1 MSTEVV
7 KELFR
12 NLENVLHDRLKVI
25 EDILSL
31 AKQSQHQHLNPN
43 STEVSH
49 SSLKINDLEARLHSL
64 DEYTMGQVRTLAFNH
79 DQLEN
84 TVKHLES
91 RIHSLESSM
100 RSAVES
106 FQVINATMGLM
117 QTRMDDGKPVEAAE
131 AEAEIDEA
139 QEAALNAET
148 DAVVVEKRAKA
159 SFSKAVEQLEEEVE
173 EEDATSDEEEEV
185 VEEEEEEEV
194 EEEEEEEEEEEVE
207 EEEVEEEEVEE
218 EEVEEESPYEHI
230 FTFEEVDYY
239 LDKTTNN
246 VYIPDEDGG
255 VDPEDIKGIWSAST
269 EKMWIPLK
277 KKWWDYKT
285 NKYTEPKTKK

>member
-31 AKQSQHQHLNPN
+31 AKQSQHLNSNPN
-43 STEVSH
+43 STEASL
-49 SSLKINDLEARLHSL
+49 SSLKLNELEAHLHSL

-106 FQVINATMGLM
+106 FQVINATVGMM

-148 DAVVVEKRAKA
+148 DAVIVEKRAKA

-173 EEDATSDEEEEV
+173 EEDVTSD
-185 VEEEEEEEV
+185 
-194 EEEEEEEEEEEVE
+194 EEEEEEEVE
-207 EEEVEEEEVEE
+207 EEEVEEEEEEVEEEVEE
-218 EEVEEESPYEHI
+218 EEVEEEVEEEAEEEESPYEHI